1 MAEGTTIASRTQR
14 SEKSQPR
21 TAEAIRQDI
30 AAKRESISDTVDR
43 LGERIQETF
52 DWRSYVAQYPIAAI
66 GVAVGAGLLVSGIFK
81 RKQTPRERI
90 MEAFSETLEDL
101 TDRFRGN
108 VAQVIPN
115 KKAGIGYTVRAGVS
129 GLVTSFVSELIKKR
143 ANGAFASRQP
153 VRSHRA
159 GIETGIPRVAEDT
172 PRQLDF
178 QGPAP
183 GGANQ

>member
-43 LGERIQETF
+43 LGERIHETF
-52 DWRSYVAQYPIAAI
+52 DWRSYVAQYPIAAL

-81 RKQTPRERI
+81 RKPTPRERI

-101 TDRFRGN
+101 TDRLRGN
-108 VAQVIPN
+108 LSDVIPN
-115 KKAGIGYTVRAGVS
+115 RKAGIGYTVRAGLS
-129 GLVTSFVSELIKKR
+129 GLATSFVSDLIKKR
-143 ANGAFASRQP
+143 ANGVFASRQS
-153 VRSHRA
+153 VTSRRA
-159 GIETGIPRVAEDT
+159 GVETGVPRVAEDR
-172 PRQLDF
+172 PRQLDLH
-178 QGPAP
+178 GPAP
-183 GGANQ
+183 AGANQ